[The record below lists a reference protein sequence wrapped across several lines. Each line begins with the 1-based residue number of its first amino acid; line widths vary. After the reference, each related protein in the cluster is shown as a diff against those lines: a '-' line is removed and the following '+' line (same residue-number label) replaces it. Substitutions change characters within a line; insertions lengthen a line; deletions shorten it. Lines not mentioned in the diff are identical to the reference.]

1 MQDHSVGPLLREL
14 PRESARPGFTQ
25 RVLARLDEP
34 AEAHRPR
41 SHRPTLRPRLALAAA
56 ALIAVVISAGVVR
69 YERFREEA
77 RTAEAR
83 QVLREIRAEHQQL
96 EREIRALSEPP
107 VVYLGGDEGMD
118 LVVDLSNVPA
128 EDGPLPATYRVDTF

>member
-25 RVLARLDEP
+25 RVLARLDQP
-34 AEAHRPR
+34 AEAHPRP
-41 SHRPTLRPRLALAAA
+41 HHPTLRPRLALAAA

-77 RTAEAR
+77 RAAEAR
-83 QVLREIRAEHQQL
+83 QVLQEIRAEHQELQ
-96 EREIRALSEPP
+96 RELRALSEPP

-118 LVVDLSNVPA
+118 LVVDLNNVPA